1 MPDRALLLS
10 PLLMPHRINKLKNN
24 KNMET
29 KEKKSFLSRIPSW
42 VLSIITA
49 VLSFIFLFI
58 LAYTVGEVIA
68 YISYDIVIVFACFFI
83 CRENPN
89 SVWYVPIICN
99 AMGIIAA
106 IVEPNF
112 WITALWMIIC
122 GGWVLSLIGAISGA
136 LMGRRATR

>member
-1 MPDRALLLS
+1 
-10 PLLMPHRINKLKNN
+10 MPHRINKLINYT
-24 KNMET
+24 NMET
-29 KEKKSFLSRIPSW
+29 KEKKSFLSRTPSW
-42 VLSIITA
+42 VLSIITV
-49 VLSFIFLFI
+49 VLSLIFLFL

-83 CRENPN
+83 CRKNPN

-112 WITALWMIIC
+112 WITSLWIIMC
-122 GGWVLSLIGAISGA
+122 SGWILSLIGAISGA
-136 LMGRRATR
+136 MVGQRVFLRSNPK